1 VVAHKKFLARQK
13 SVVLLWK
20 RSPER
25 AAITLHEELAI
36 TPTWR
41 ANCQMVRSVQPTG
54 VLIPMVYLFGREESK
69 AKNSKVAHES
79 RNTENTASLYWFG
92 PPKSNTLCPV
102 VGVDCLRIGFI
113 VQGVASSALYW
124 PADEVGSQTP
134 GRLRPAYLSLRYTS
148 CHIPSI
154 CFRRSPPRS
163 LSCTPS
169 LEVVV
174 D

>member
-1 VVAHKKFLARQK
+1 
-13 SVVLLWK
+13 
-20 RSPER
+20 
-25 AAITLHEELAI
+25 
-36 TPTWR
+36 
-41 ANCQMVRSVQPTG
+41 M
-54 VLIPMVYLFGREESK
+54 
-69 AKNSKVAHES
+69 
-79 RNTENTASLYWFG
+79 
-92 PPKSNTLCPV
+92 
-102 VGVDCLRIGFI
+102 D

-134 GRLRPAYLSLRYTS
+134 GRLRPGDLSLHYTS

-174 D
+174 DQVV